1 MVTPSTIAGL
11 LVPLVEAGAGLAAW
25 QIGLVAF
32 AFVAYVLAVAAAL
45 ERWEVSLHA

>member
-1 MVTPSTIAGL
+1 MVMPSTVAGL
-11 LVPLVEAGAGLAAW
+11 LVPLVEAGHGLPAW

-32 AFVAYVLAVAAAL
+32 AFVGYVLLVAALL